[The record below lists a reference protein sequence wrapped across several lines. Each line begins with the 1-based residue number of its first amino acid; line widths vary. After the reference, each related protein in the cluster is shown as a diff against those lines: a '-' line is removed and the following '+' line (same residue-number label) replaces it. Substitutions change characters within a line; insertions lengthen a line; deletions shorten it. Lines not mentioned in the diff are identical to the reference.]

1 MDKNRKKSPSLK
13 EISCNV
19 CGKAINIDKGVL
31 KEDMFEAAK
40 EWGYFSKYDLEVH
53 KFNIC
58 EECYDSFISTFKI
71 PIQVVKK
78 KEVL

>member
-1 MDKNRKKSPSLK
+1 MDKNRKKSPSYNL
-13 EISCNV
+13 ISCNV
-19 CGKAINIDKGVL
+19 CGKTTSIEKGVL
-31 KEDMFEAAK
+31 KADMFEATK

-58 EECYDSFISTFKI
+58 EECYDSFIQTFKI
-71 PIQVVKK
+71 PINVLKK